1 MQEGVAT
8 GGRGLVP
15 VRRCRTPTPDRTEQ
29 AMTDALGWRLKLG
42 VVTPSVNTVVQP
54 EYDDMRPRGVT
65 NHIARIHIRER
76 VTADDADFEQ
86 LVRDIDLGVD
96 DAVERVLT
104 CEPACVVLGVSIEA
118 VYDDPHAGEAIRDR
132 LRAKFG
138 DDLRLIHAGDAIP
151 AALRAVG
158 INDGPLGV
166 VTPYQPVSEPHLRA
180 FIESRGYDLRTAVH
194 LRAPSA
200 VKIAHISQE
209 TLRRELKR
217 IAADRPRAIV
227 QFGAN
232 MSMARL
238 AAEAEEWLG
247 IPVIAVNTATYWYA
261 LRSNGIDDQADGFGQ
276 LLARF

>member
-1 MQEGVAT
+1 
-8 GGRGLVP
+8 
-15 VRRCRTPTPDRTEQ
+15 
-29 AMTDALGWRLKLG
+29 MTDALGWRLKLG

-76 VTADDADFEQ
+76 ATANDADFEE

-118 VYDDPHAGEAIRDR
+118 VYDDPDAGEAIRDR

-158 INDGPLGV
+158 VGEGPIGV
-166 VTPYQPVSEPHLRA
+166 VTPYQPVSEPHLRT
-180 FIESRGYDLRTAVH
+180 FVESRGYELRTAVH

-200 VKIAHISQE
+200 VKIAHISRE
-209 TLRRELKR
+209 TLQRELKR

-238 AAEAEEWLG
+238 AAEAERWLD

-261 LRSNGIDDQADGFGQ
+261 LRGNGIDDQVDGFGQ